1 MAKAPGNDA
10 TLFGALAQVMMWPS
24 TTITL
29 AIGAIIGWRRG
40 HARAMRVLSL
50 ALMAGSVN
58 FFYSRLPGGAIQD
71 WSAKLLWPCAYYV
84 AFVGFPYFALT
95 LPERLPLLRNGFVRG
110 AFVIFSLA
118 WLFFVTG
125 LSTDRFGAHWPW
137 PALVRPGT
145 ALSDFLELGTAAIA
159 ICAPWFAWKR
169 SVGVE
174 RQRIAW
180 IGACLGCIYVSIGV
194 GGFLQDRGLSASG
207 YVPLIEN
214 GIWLLASCGL
224 GYATLR
230 HRIFDFG
237 FAVNR
242 AAVYTV
248 TTALLLIAFGLL
260 EWAAEHLLQFDGRE
274 KNVILD
280 AGLALGVFLAF
291 HRVRDVVEHWIE
303 RILFHEWHAREAAL
317 RLYVRRAAHATAEA
331 PLVESL
337 VAALD
342 RYTNAASCAVYLRS
356 PSDGFV
362 LASGSM
368 VAAPPTIGDN
378 SPGVLALRESD
389 GPLSADDSAVI
400 PDGELA
406 LAMRHRGDL
415 DGFVVLGPKPDGD
428 RYRPDECESL
438 ALAVQRVG
446 LDLHALKVAALRAQV
461 EILQSKNEAL
471 QTALT
476 SIAAGSLRPTGD

>member
-1 MAKAPGNDA
+1 
-10 TLFGALAQVMMWPS
+10 
-24 TTITL
+24 
-29 AIGAIIGWRRG
+29 
-40 HARAMRVLSL
+40 
-50 ALMAGSVN
+50 
-58 FFYSRLPGGAIQD
+58 
-71 WSAKLLWPCAYYV
+71 
-84 AFVGFPYFALT
+84 
-95 LPERLPLLRNGFVRG
+95 
-110 AFVIFSLA
+110 
-118 WLFFVTG
+118 
-125 LSTDRFGAHWPW
+125 
-137 PALVRPGT
+137 
-145 ALSDFLELGTAAIA
+145 LELGTASIA

-180 IGACLGCIYVSIGV
+180 IGVCMGCIYVSIGV
-194 GGFLQDRGLSASG
+194 GGFLQDRGLTASG

-260 EWAAEHLLQFDGRE
+260 EWAAEHLLQFEGRE
-274 KNVILD
+274 KSVVLD

-291 HRVRDVVEHWIE
+291 HRVRDLVEHWIE
-303 RILFHEWHAREAAL
+303 RILFQEWHAREAAL

-368 VAAPPTIGDN
+368 VGAPPTIGDN
-378 SPGVLALRESD
+378 SPGVLALRECD
-389 GPLSADDSAVI
+389 GPLPADDSAVI

-438 ALAVQRVG
+438 AFAVQRVG
-446 LDLHALKVAALRAQV
+446 LDLHALKVAALQAQV
-461 EILQSKNEAL
+461 EILLSKNEAL